1 MDTNGKLNVTDPV
14 TGKSGIIDPSTLPG
28 YVGNFEC
35 RTASGKC
42 NTYTMGTDTNG
53 NFAYNF
59 GTNPEVLSA
68 TKTPDNSNTS
78 ST

>member
-1 MDTNGKLNVTDPV
+1 
-14 TGKSGIIDPSTLPG
+14 
-28 YVGNFEC
+28 
-35 RTASGKC
+35 
-42 NTYTMGTDTNG
+42 MGTDTNG

-78 ST
+78 STQITRMNSKFIAVKLARNL